1 MVCCLA
7 NPKSS
12 RTTVCHVRFV
22 FKFGQNKLFPR
33 FVVVLKIFITDVKC
47 YILEAFL
54 VAQFLLDYLLFGLTC
69 LIILTGSILYT
80 FFLFSSSRPTSD

>member
-12 RTTVCHVRFV
+12 RTAVCHVRFV
-22 FKFGQNKLFPR
+22 FKLGQNKLFPR
-33 FVVVLKIFITDVKC
+33 FVIVLKIFITDVKC

-54 VAQFLLDYLLFGLTC
+54 VAQFLLVYLLFGLSCCFT
-69 LIILTGSILYT
+69 
-80 FFLFSSSRPTSD
+80 